1 MENKRSNVYKYES
14 NSRLMITMGGPMVM
28 MLKML
33 KFDVLT
39 SNDPSSGDDGPP
51 SVSSPSESLSKVR
64 FHCFLT
70 DLCLASQ
77 ISGEYI

>member
-1 MENKRSNVYKYES
+1 
-14 NSRLMITMGGPMVM
+14 LA
-28 MLKML
+28 
-33 KFDVLT
+33 
-39 SNDPSSGDDGPP
+39 SNDPSSRDDGPA

-64 FHCFLT
+64 FHCFLI